1 MTSLAAT
8 YSLTKSFLEKKNG
21 EKSDIY
27 LNKRRMVGEGGKS
40 KEIFT
45 LFYVFI

>member
-27 LNKRRMVGEGGKS
+27 LNKRRR
-40 KEIFT
+40 
-45 LFYVFI
+45 

>member
-27 LNKRRMVGEGGKS
+27 LNKRRMVGGRW
-40 KEIFT
+40 
-45 LFYVFI
+45 